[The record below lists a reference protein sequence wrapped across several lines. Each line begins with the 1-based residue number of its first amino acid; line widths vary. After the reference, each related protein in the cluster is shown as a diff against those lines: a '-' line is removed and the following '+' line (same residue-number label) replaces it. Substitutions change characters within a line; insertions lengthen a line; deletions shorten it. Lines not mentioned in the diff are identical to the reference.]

1 MTRRAVPGPIG
12 PRGGAS
18 RLLALLLVVGVVAAG
33 CGRASEAPA
42 ARAAGATPA
51 RIAVMAV
58 PGPAP
63 APPETAA
70 SSVSSTAY
78 ASLEALRDTVD
89 RLMRGAVDLADTAV
103 HVSRDTVTFSY
114 WYAKASAR
122 GWALRAV
129 IRDASG
135 CPVEALERA
144 LLSRGWVPHAGYSA
158 DGPDGTTLGL
168 ESRDYLCVIEGRW
181 DGGDDTD
188 TTYVPAPGCTAIATC
203 VPLRRDDR
211 MR

>member
-1 MTRRAVPGPIG
+1 MTSRVAPGPIG

-18 RLLALLLVVGVVAAG
+18 RLLALLLCVAAG
-33 CGRASEAPA
+33 CGRT
-42 ARAAGATPA
+42 RAAPSAQVAAAGPA

-58 PGPAP
+58 PRTPGAP
-63 APPETAA
+63 APPPAEVD
-70 SSVSSTAY
+70 SVSSTAY

-89 RLMRGAVDLADTAV
+89 LLMRGAVDLADTAV
-103 HVSRDTVTFSY
+103 HVSRDTVTFAY
-114 WYAKASAR
+114 WYAKAVAK
-122 GWALRAV
+122 GWAVRAV
-129 IRDASG
+129 IHDASG

-144 LLSRGWVPHAGYSA
+144 LLARGWVMHDGYAA

-168 ESRDYLCVIEGRW
+168 ASRDYLCLIEGRW

-211 MR
+211 PR